1 MTAGQLQTKPRE
13 FPELHEDAEN
23 YYLWAERVAPDEPYG
38 VAFHLLELRRILN
51 NLNELI
57 NKLER

>member
-1 MTAGQLQTKPRE
+1 MSAGHMPERE
-13 FPELHEDAEN
+13 YPELLEDAESL
-23 YYLWAERVAPDEPYG
+23 YLWAERVAPDEPYG
-38 VAFHLLELRRILN
+38 VAFHLLELRRILT